1 MAAAVNF
8 PCRIPRQAISL
19 KGVARLAFGSTP
31 SKGSCQ
37 LMPSNVKMERE
48 AACLRKQVNNKS
60 LNKRWVS
67 MVVSAAGDFDFKL
80 GSSPSNMIKQF
91 YACINDK
98 KLKEL
103 DGYVSEDCHFE
114 DCSFLQPMQGKKEVM
129 HFFRQ
134 LTAGMGQNVKFVIEH
149 VCVDDEM
156 TAGVNWHLEWKT
168 IQIPFTR
175 GCSFYECSHKDDR
188 LIIKKA
194 LVVIESPIK
203 PGGIVLT
210 LLKNVTAIFDDFPKA
225 AEWLLKSPHVIMQVC
240 SKIYSRLLAP
250 FVNPLLAGYI
260 RAWNLAARLFAFA
273 LNIVLHFLTKYFG

>member
-1 MAAAVNF
+1 MAAAAVNF

-19 KGVARLAFGSTP
+19 KGVAGLTFGSTP
-31 SKGSCQ
+31 SKGLCQ
-37 LMPSNVKMERE
+37 LRQSNVKMERE

-60 LNKRWVS
+60 INKRWVS

-114 DCSFLQPMQGKKEVM
+114 DCSFLQPMQGKKGLFL
-129 HFFRQ
+129 FFQ
-134 LTAGMGQNVKFVIEH
+134 
-149 VCVDDEM
+149 
-156 TAGVNWHLEWKT
+156 GVNWHLEWKT

-225 AEWLLKSPHVIMQVC
+225 AEWLLKSPHVIMQLC

-260 RAWNLAARLFAFA
+260 RAWKLAARLFAFA

>member
-19 KGVARLAFGSTP
+19 EGVAGLTFGSTP
-31 SKGSCQ
+31 FKGSCQ
-37 LMPSNVKMERE
+37 LMQSNLKMERE
-48 AACLRKQVNNKS
+48 AAYLRKQVNNKS
-60 LNKRWVS
+60 FNKRWVS
-67 MVVSAAGDFDFKL
+67 MAVSAADDFDFKL

-103 DGYVSEDCHFE
+103 DGYISEDCHFE
-114 DCSFLQPMQGKKEVM
+114 DCSFPQPMQGKKEVRN
-129 HFFRQ
+129 FFRQ
-134 LTAGMGQNVKFVIEH
+134 LTDSMGQNVKFVIEH
-149 VCVDDEM
+149 NGKRSRYPSPGDAASMNVL
-156 TAGVNWHLEWKT
+156 TKT
-168 IQIPFTR
+168 T
-175 GCSFYECSHKDDR
+175 G
-188 LIIKKA
+188 LKA

-225 AEWLLKSPHVIMQVC
+225 AEWLLKSPHVIMQFC

-250 FVNPLLAGYI
+250 FVNPLLGGYI
-260 RAWNLAARLFAFA
+260 RAWNLVARLFAFA
-273 LNIVLHFLTKYFG
+273 LNIVLHFLKKYFG

>member
-8 PCRIPRQAISL
+8 PGQLPRQTISL
-19 KGVARLAFGSTP
+19 KGVAGLTLASSPF
-31 SKGSCQ
+31 KGSSQ
-37 LMPSNVKMERE
+37 LMLSNVKMEQE
-48 AACLRKQVNNKS
+48 VACLRKQVNNK
-60 LNKRWVS
+60 LFNKRWVNL
-67 MVVSAAGDFDFKL
+67 VVSAAADFDLKL

-91 YACINDK
+91 YTCINDK

-103 DGYVSEDCHFE
+103 DGYISEDCHFE
-114 DCSFLQPMQGKKEVM
+114 NCSFLQPMQGKREVM

-134 LTAGMGQNVKFVIEH
+134 LTAGMGENMKFIIEH
-149 VCVDDEM
+149 VCEDDEM

-188 LIIKKA
+188 LVIKKA

-210 LLKNVTAIFDDFPKA
+210 LLKNMTAIFDDFPRA
-225 AEWLLKSPHVIMQVC
+225 AEWLLKSPHVIMQFC

-250 FVNPLLAGYI
+250 LVNPLLAGYI
-260 RAWNLAARLFAFA
+260 RAWKPIARLFAFA
-273 LNIVLHFLTKYFG
+273 LNIVFHFLNKYFG

>member
-19 KGVARLAFGSTP
+19 KGVGGVAGLTFGSTP

-37 LMPSNVKMERE
+37 LMQSNVKMERE

-98 KLKEL
+98 RLKEL

-149 VCVDDEM
+149 VCEDDEM
-156 TAGVNWHLEWKT
+156 TAGNGKRSRY
-168 IQIPFTR
+168 PFTR

-225 AEWLLKSPHVIMQVC
+225 AEWLLKSPHVIMQFC